1 MCHVLNCFV
10 SHLQL
15 RHLLA
20 WPMNNL
26 TENDFLAML
35 AQMMGPEMLQEA
47 YMESTRE
54 QAEDNGP
61 QGHHALPYTSP
72 AEMIAK
78 ANSLRQSSIRKEQEG
93 KKEADVIRPRQRVF
107 YSSTPLESLRPGRCV
122 SSNI

>member
-47 YMESTRE
+47 YRESTRE
-54 QAEDNGP
+54 QAEDIES
-61 QGHHALPYTSP
+61 QVHYALPYTSP

-78 ANSLRQSSIRKEQEG
+78 ANFFRQSSIQKEQEG
-93 KKEADVIRPRQRVF
+93 KKEADIIRPRQRVL
-107 YSSTPLESLRPGRCV
+107 YSSTPLESLQPGGCI
-122 SSNI
+122 SGNI